1 MISNDAPSAPVL
13 VFEYVTG
20 GGWPSY
26 PFPPGLADE
35 GDSMLRA
42 VLNDFKAWG
51 HFRTITTRDPRL
63 PAAGPGADVV
73 LSLLPEACETTLRGL
88 LPQCR
93 AALIIAPETGG
104 TLARLSAWVEEAGVL
119 LLGSS
124 SQAVALAG
132 DKWECYLRLSQK
144 GLPTPRTLRLADGD
158 YGRGNSGFGFP
169 AVVKP
174 RDGAGCDGVSLVRN
188 ERELRMLVR
197 RRNPG
202 AGQVA
207 ADEGEGSDLLLQEY
221 VPGVHAS
228 ASLVV
233 SRSRAVCLGL
243 NRQLI
248 EVGSRFHLRGTR
260 FGLEHGLSER
270 AVEVACR
277 AAESIPGLRGY
288 VGVDLILAPEECFI
302 VEINPRLTTSYA
314 GLPRAGDQPLAGIWA
329 ACEQE
334 LPETSGRAGGTGGT
348 GDRSPGDE

>member
-1 MISNDAPSAPVL
+1 MISNAASSAPVL

-20 GGWPSY
+20 GGWPSH
-26 PFPPGLADE
+26 PVPPGLADE
-35 GDSMLRA
+35 GDSMLNA

-51 HFRTITTRDPRL
+51 VFQTITTRDSRL
-63 PAAGPGADVV
+63 PAARLSADVV
-73 LSLLPEACETTLRGL
+73 LPLLPEDCEATLRGL
-88 LPQCR
+88 LPKCR

-104 TLARLSAWVEEAGVL
+104 ALARLSAWVEQAGIL

-132 DKWECYLRLSQK
+132 DKWECHLRLSQA
-144 GLPTPRTLRLADGD
+144 GLSVPRTLRLADAD
-158 YGRGNSGFGFP
+158 YGSGNSGIGFP

-188 ERELRMLVR
+188 ERELRKLVR
-197 RRNPG
+197 RGKPAG
-202 AGQVA
+202 GQVA
-207 ADEGEGSDLLLQEY
+207 ADQGDDSDLLLQEY

-233 SRSRAVCLGL
+233 GRSQTVCLGL

-248 EVGSRFHLRGTR
+248 DVGTRFHLRGTR
-260 FGLEHGLSER
+260 FGLKHALSDR

-288 VGVDLILAPEECFI
+288 VGVDLLLTPEECFI
-302 VEINPRLTTSYA
+302 VEINPRLTTSYV
-314 GLPRAGDQPLAGIWA
+314 GLPREAAQPLAQIWA
-329 ACEQE
+329 ACGEE
-334 LPETSGRAGGTGGT
+334 LPEAERGAGGTGEREG
-348 GDRSPGDE
+348 GR